1 MRGSLSLVPPVAERG
16 DSVDQEFT
24 LEYLVTATTDVEAIA
39 TFLRHAG
46 TKLAEDLDK
55 SARARDVLVEE
66 IKVRAV
72 GVEVDLTEGV
82 GISIRRVV
90 TMSYRLSLEIDHS
103 FEMKALL
110 LFGEIQNDL
119 AKNLDNGSY
128 GSAKVSFS
136 SESESEIIPVSR
148 V

>member
-46 TKLAEDLDK
+46 TKIAEDLNK
-55 SARARDVLVEE
+55 SARARGVLVDE

-90 TMSYRLSLEIDHS
+90 TMSYVLSLETDHS
-103 FEMKALL
+103 YQMKAVL
-110 LFGEIQNDL
+110 LFSEINYEL
-119 AKNLDNGSY
+119 AEKLYSGGY
-128 GSAKVSFS
+128 GSGKVSFS
-136 SESESEIIPVSR
+136 NESESDINLIAR
-148 V
+148 D